1 MKNYNTG
8 ERFYQ
13 SYPYRSGKE
22 EHERPLSWC
31 TQTISPFLPKM
42 NLISPAVNPLPVDYM
57 LPELCSPQAD
67 IKG

>member
-22 EHERPLSWC
+22 ESERPLSWC
-31 TQTISPFLPKM
+31 MQRISPFLPKM
-42 NLISPAVNPLPVDYM
+42 NLISPGSQSTAGRLYVAGALFGAW
-57 LPELCSPQAD
+57 L
-67 IKG
+67 I